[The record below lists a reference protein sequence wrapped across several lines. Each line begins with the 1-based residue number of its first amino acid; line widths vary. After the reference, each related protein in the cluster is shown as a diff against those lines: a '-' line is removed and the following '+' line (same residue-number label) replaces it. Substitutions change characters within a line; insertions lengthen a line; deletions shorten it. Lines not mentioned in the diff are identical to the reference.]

1 MHHFTVDVAL
11 WTEKLNLLYKQCFYW
26 NNVQCQKLQQV
37 FEVQSFGLDTGQ
49 QSFLPFVCCPVN
61 DTLFKLSSDLHC
73 FGCVQVFFET
83 ECTNQTQKK
92 TRQCPLISCLVM
104 RHNDQLA
111 QRCHTALHYSAEK
124 PTISWLWIQRST
136 TMPPQSSTF
145 TRTVQILLTLNL
157 SSFLSR
163 VSTLMRD
170 IDIRILSV
178 CLSVRNVP
186 VLDENGLTYCH
197 SFFTVQYNP
206 IILVLSASNIFTKFR
221 RGHPLSGC
229 KIQVG
234 YEKFLNFLPISRYI
248 AQTIQDSAIVTME
261 DE

>member
-1 MHHFTVDVAL
+1 MLPYEQKSWIFYTNSVSTGTMCSVKSYNQCL
-11 WTEKLNLLYKQCFYW
+11 KCSLLASTQAHNRFCLLPCQW
-26 NNVQCQKLQQV
+26 HAVQTQLRSPL
-37 FEVQSFGLDTGQ
+37 FR
-49 QSFLPFVCCPVN
+49 VCP
-61 DTLFKLSSDLHC
+61 S
-73 FGCVQVFFET
+73 FFET

-92 TRQCPLISCLVM
+92 TRQCPVISCLVM

-221 RGHPLSGC
+221 QGHPLWGC

-234 YEKFLNFLPISRYI
+234 YEKFLNFLPISRYTS
-248 AQTIQDSAIVTME
+248 QTIQDSVIVTME

>member
-1 MHHFTVDVAL
+1 MNRKVESFIQTVF
-11 WTEKLNLLYKQCFYW
+11 LLEQCAVSKVTTSVWSAVVWPRHRPTIVFAICLLPCQW
-26 NNVQCQKLQQV
+26 HAVQTQLRSPL
-37 FEVQSFGLDTGQ
+37 FR
-49 QSFLPFVCCPVN
+49 VCP
-61 DTLFKLSSDLHC
+61 S
-73 FGCVQVFFET
+73 FFET

-92 TRQCPLISCLVM
+92 TRQCPVISCLVM

-221 RGHPLSGC
+221 QGHPLWGC

-234 YEKFLNFLPISRYI
+234 YEKFLNFLPISRYTS
-248 AQTIQDSAIVTME
+248 QTIQDSVIVTME